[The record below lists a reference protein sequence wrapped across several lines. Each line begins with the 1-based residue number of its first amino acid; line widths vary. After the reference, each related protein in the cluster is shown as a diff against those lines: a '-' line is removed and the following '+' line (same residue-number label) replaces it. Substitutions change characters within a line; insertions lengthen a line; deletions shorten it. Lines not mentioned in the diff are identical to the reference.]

1 MKLNTLESEMVI
13 DIYDADMLPEMPFE
27 FENYKL
33 IEEDPK
39 NKKQEFAFHLKKLK
53 RLGLVIYEENEAF
66 TKSGSYSTKY
76 NNNVT
81 IIREDKIHIAFKG
94 IKLVERYVY
103 SNSVFQI
110 KYIDV
115 AK

>member
-1 MKLNTLESEMVI
+1 MELNTLETEMLI

-53 RLGLVIYEENEAF
+53 RLGQDSAALYLLDTELAARVFVPPVI
-66 TKSGSYSTKY
+66 
-76 NNNVT
+76 
-81 IIREDKIHIAFKG
+81 
-94 IKLVERYVY
+94 
-103 SNSVFQI
+103 
-110 KYIDV
+110 
-115 AK
+115 